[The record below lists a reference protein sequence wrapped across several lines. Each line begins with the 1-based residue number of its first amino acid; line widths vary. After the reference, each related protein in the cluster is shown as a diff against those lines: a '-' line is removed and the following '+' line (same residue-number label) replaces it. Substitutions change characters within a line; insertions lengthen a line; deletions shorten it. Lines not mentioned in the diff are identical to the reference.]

1 MKGMALQPWYLT
13 AGRGGCGLSSSLLL
27 LLPPPPFFS
36 SLFTS
41 MLFSLCAASS
51 SSRSPPPPLRILA
64 CSASRRQLLCLS
76 PFSRVGVCV
85 SFGYQQNETEGSVV
99 PTGSLYTKR

>member
-1 MKGMALQPWYLT
+1 MMKGMALQPWYLT

-27 LLPPPPFFS
+27 LPPLLPFFS

-51 SSRSPPPPLRILA
+51 SSRSPPPPLRILPA
-64 CSASRRQLLCLS
+64 AVAEAAALS
-76 PFSRVGVCV
+76 LSFLPGRGVC
-85 SFGYQQNETEGSVV
+85 FLRV
-99 PTGSLYTKR
+99 PAK